1 MVAGPVRW
9 WKKPDYIANDNHYHF
24 AGPPGGV
31 GLNTGRAA
39 RKKAHFCDF
48 IVIIIMMVTCCF

>member
-1 MVAGPVRW
+1 MRW
-9 WKKPDYIANDNHYHF
+9 WKKPDYIKMITIIIF

-39 RKKAHFCDF
+39 RKKAHFLIF
-48 IVIIIMMVTCCF
+48 MAPSPPV

>member
-9 WKKPDYIANDNHYHF
+9 WKKPDYIKMITIIIF

-48 IVIIIMMVTCCF
+48 IVIIIISVTCCF